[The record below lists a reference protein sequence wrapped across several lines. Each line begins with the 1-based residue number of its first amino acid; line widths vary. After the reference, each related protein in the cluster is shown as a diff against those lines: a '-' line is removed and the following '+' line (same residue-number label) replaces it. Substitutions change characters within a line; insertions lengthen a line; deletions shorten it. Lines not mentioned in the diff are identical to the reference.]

1 VTRTASPGGE
11 CSGDCNGD
19 GVVQVDELVRAVAIS
34 LDDEPIGDCRP
45 ADGDDDGIVSVDEVI
60 RAVRMALG
68 ECPS

>member
-1 VTRTASPGGE
+1 
-11 CSGDCNGD
+11 
-19 GVVQVDELVRAVAIS
+19 VVQVDELVRAVAIS